1 MRVAILCSRPGW
13 HTTGLVEAF
22 SRRGHIAVVLPY
34 ERLVATIGGASGST
48 LTADGTPLLAG
59 GPGGAHVDLVLPRII
74 PGGSLEQV
82 IARVDTLHWLEASGV
97 RVVNPPRAIE
107 RCVDKFYTTA
117 LLARAGLPVPETTVC
132 QRVDDAIAAV
142 RRLGQVVLKPI
153 FGAMGQG
160 LVRLDDPDVA
170 WRVLR
175 TLDLTRPVYYVQQAI
190 AHDGW
195 DVRVFV
201 AGGRVVGAIR
211 RHAAE
216 GEWRTNVAR
225 GGRAEA
231 LDPPGLSDDWA
242 SLALAAT
249 AAVGAD
255 YAGVDLLPGRDGQT
269 YVLEVNAIPA
279 WRGLQEA
286 TGIDVAGQVA
296 DVALAG
302 SAATDARASGARS

>member
-1 MRVAILCSRPGW
+1 MRVVVLCSRPGW
-13 HTTGLVEAF
+13 HTERLVEALG
-22 SRRGHIAVVLPY
+22 RRGHVAVVLPY
-34 ERLVATIGGASGST
+34 EGLVATFGGADGPT
-48 LTADGTPLLAG
+48 LTSADTPVLDA
-59 GPGGAHVDLVLPRII
+59 DLVLPRII

-117 LLARAGLPVPETTVC
+117 LLARAGLLVPETTVC
-132 QRVDDAIAAV
+132 QRVDDALAAV
-142 RRLGQVVLKPI
+142 RRLGRVILKPI
-153 FGAMGQG
+153 FGSMGQG

-211 RHAAE
+211 RHAGE

-231 LDPPGLSDDWA
+231 IAPHDPSELPAAWTA
-242 SLALAAT
+242 LALAAT

-255 YAGVDLLPGRDGQT
+255 HAGVDLLPARDGQL

-286 TGIDVAGQVA
+286 TGLDVAAAVVDA
-296 DVALAG
+296 ALAPAVTG
-302 SAATDARASGARS
+302 VPGGRT